1 MANIADVLAERFSLK
16 YILRYLGTFAF
27 LVSLLIFIY
36 YHLQLLQSL
45 LLLFKSFPQYL
56 VAA

>member
-16 YILRYLGTFAF
+16 CILRYLGTFAL
-27 LVSLLIFIY
+27 LVSLLKFIY
-36 YHLQLLQSL
+36 YNLQLLQSL